1 MVPLNVLTL
10 IASAAPAPSI
20 LVMEPVEE
28 RISPDTARVVPIY
41 IGVMEA
47 FNLGLAL
54 ESTHVSR
61 PTTHDLMLDA
71 ITHLDALV
79 DHVLIN
85 DEREDVFYA
94 QLTLSQHGRL
104 IVLDARPSDA
114 IALAIRQDAPIFIE
128 EDVLDRASYPFVFKQ
143 QHNEEEAMEE
153 FRAFLESV
161 SPDDFLDE

>member
-20 LVMEPVEE
+20 LVMEPAEE
-28 RISPDTARVVPIY
+28 RTSPETSRVVPIY

-71 ITHLDALV
+71 LTRLDALV

-85 DEREDVFYA
+85 DEHDDVFYA

-114 IALAIRQDAPIFIE
+114 IALAIRQDAPIYIDE
-128 EDVLDRASYPFVFKQ
+128 EVLDRASYPFVFKPQ
-143 QHNEEEAMEE
+143 DDEQAMEE
-153 FRAFLESV
+153 FRAFLENI
-161 SPDDFLDE
+161 SPEDFLEE